1 VVQVQRAVDQTV
13 GVDQH
18 LQLPELQLLEQAEVV
33 LGGQT

>member
-18 LQLPELQLLEQAEVV
+18 LQLLDPQLLEQAEVV
-33 LGGQT
+33 LDGQT